1 MFSSSAL
8 IANLDYACS
17 QVDCSSIQQGG
28 SCFYP
33 NTEIHHASFAMN
45 LHYQTLGR
53 HISDCDF
60 RSSGLISLT
69 DPRGDLAEEG
79 APLVMQN
86 GTWCVAKPGTR
97 DDLLQQ
103 NINYA
108 CNNVDCSP
116 STDDGGSCYNPT
128 TLINHASFAMNLYYQ
143 SMGRKSSS
151 CNFKQTGL
159 IVMTN
164 PSKMREFV
172 LIFQRNIH
180 QLGSSVLFWKLL
192 SSIGIEELCS
202 IGGVLSCYTVI
213 FICSGEVPLVCIGFF
228 IKCIS
233 KSWLE

>member
-1 MFSSSAL
+1 MHATKMANPTLPLRSLSFFLVVWFFISGGFLTMTIAQRTWCVANPMFSSSAL

-69 DPRGDLAEEG
+69 DPSTGSCTFQSVGDLAEEG
-79 APLVMQN
+79 AP
-86 GTWCVAKPGTR
+86 GRTWCVAKPGTR

-143 SMGRKSSS
+143 SMDRNSTS
-151 CNFKQTGL
+151 CDFKQTGL
-159 IVMTN
+159 IVMTD

-172 LIFQRNIH
+172 
-180 QLGSSVLFWKLL
+180 
-192 SSIGIEELCS
+192 SINTYC
-202 IGGVLSCYTVI
+202 
-213 FICSGEVPLVCIGFF
+213 
-228 IKCIS
+228 
-233 KSWLE
+233 

>member
-1 MFSSSAL
+1 
-8 IANLDYACS
+8 
-17 QVDCSSIQQGG
+17 
-28 SCFYP
+28 
-33 NTEIHHASFAMN
+33 MN

-69 DPRGDLAEEG
+69 DPSTGGCTFQSGGDLAEEG

-143 SMGRKSSS
+143 SMGRNSSS

-172 LIFQRNIH
+172 LIFQVMVNALTALRNIH

-233 KSWLE
+233 KSWL